1 MKYLDH
7 LKRFKTKMELLSR
20 LVEEYKSLK
29 EGEIDYSIFFT
40 EGHWAIYHLISALL
54 DYLDI
59 PENLKHKNH
68 RSIKRVLLSNDA
80 NQKLGKEASLLN
92 ELYARSLEFVS
103 KGEYGRI
110 ESVSNEDFKLFQQ
123 IILRIK
129 EIIENYI
136 GKMNEIK

>member
-1 MKYLDH
+1 M
-7 LKRFKTKMELLSR
+7 
-20 LVEEYKSLK
+20 
-29 EGEIDYSIFFT
+29 
-40 EGHWAIYHLISALL
+40 
-54 DYLDI
+54 
-59 PENLKHKNH
+59 
-68 RSIKRVLLSNDA
+68 
-80 NQKLGKEASLLN
+80 GKEASLLN